1 MERTELP
8 MVWLVEGWPMVL
20 PFEDIWRMLLPLRK
34 LLEEAV
40 AMFCLVMEMVMD
52 FLMTLEI
59 WMENCCHLMMKNN
72 LNLEHFFPT
81 SIEV

>member
-8 MVWLVEGWPMVL
+8 IVWLVERWPMVWPWLMVL

-52 FLMTLEI
+52 FLRTLEI
-59 WMENCCHLMMKNN
+59 RSVSCCTLYFV
-72 LNLEHFFPT
+72 ERT
-81 SIEV
+81 